1 MITKSTF
8 WQKIQEEM
16 KAIAR
21 EKKLT
26 EQVMKK
32 IKELKNENQ

>member
-1 MITKSTF
+1 MITKNTF

-16 KAIAR
+16 KAIAH